1 MSTAINFHADL
12 PAGLKLQ
19 SFFPENRMC
28 LTLVCGKGGTLSIF
42 GATPAQA
49 WAIFDALSTPA
60 TFVYLA
66 GYDSITVR
74 GIEEMRA
81 ETGGPV
87 HVRQACHHFDEV
99 RARTL
104 AAAEDAAPSED
115 ADLIEEAA

>member
-60 TFVYLA
+60 TYVYLA

-74 GIEEMRA
+74 DLEEMRA
-81 ETGGPV
+81 ESGGPV
-87 HVRQACHHFDEV
+87 HVRQACHHLAGPLLFDQV

-104 AAAEDAAPSED
+104 AAAEDA
-115 ADLIEEAA
+115 DLVEEAA